1 MSEQHGP
8 IHKTH
13 WMPSVLTLLLVA
25 MVCGM
30 VWALVMRETP
40 VANKEV
46 LFLIAGQII
55 GAFSTAV
62 AYWIGSSRGSV
73 EKQQRMDEKKPG

>member
-1 MSEQHGP
+1 MSDTGP

-30 VWALVMRETP
+30 
-40 VANKEV
+40 
-46 LFLIAGQII
+46 
-55 GAFSTAV
+55 S
-62 AYWIGSSRGSV
+62 
-73 EKQQRMDEKKPG
+73 

>member
-1 MSEQHGP
+1 
-8 IHKTH
+8 
-13 WMPSVLTLLLVA
+13 MPSVLTLLLVA

-73 EKQQRMDEKKPG
+73 EKQQRMDEKKPS